1 MFRCLAFVGSFVR
14 LFVFISL
21 AYSCHYRFPLFPLSL
36 PFRSSTNFYHLFFL
50 FLISFLPSILFI
62 YSFISSS
69 FRFYL
74 FSFSFFFCYFSYSL
88 VLFALF
94 SISASLPL
102 FPSSSSS
109 FLASLPFFIFCLFSY
124 YIFFMLLPHVRPSY
138 PSLLPSFTFL
148 LSSPSLLP
156 FLYFTSISFLFPFS
170 IPSFLVCALS
180 LPSYF
185 SSFVNFHH
193 LVSFLLIFLPF
204 FLFSFPY
211 LFLSFLL
218 VCSHIS

>member
-74 FSFSFFFCYFSYSL
+74 FSFSFFFVISLIPSFYSL
-88 VLFALF
+88 YFLYLPPFLY
-94 SISASLPL
+94 SLLPLLLSLPL
-102 FPSSSSS
+102 FLSLS
-109 FLASLPFFIFCLFSY
+109 FVCFLTTFFLCYFLMYALPI
-124 YIFFMLLPHVRPSY
+124 
-138 PSLLPSFTFL
+138 LPSFLHSLSFFPHL
-148 LSSPSLLP
+148 LFFPS
-156 FLYFTSISFLFPFS
+156 SISLLFPF
-170 IPSFLVCALS
+170 PSHFPFYHFSYVLFLS
-180 LPSYF
+180 LPISLPL
-185 SSFVNFHH
+185 S
-193 LVSFLLIFLPF
+193 IFTT
-204 FLFSFPY
+204 
-211 LFLSFLL
+211 
-218 VCSHIS
+218 